1 LIISDARMVGFFSA
15 KSRTICEVLEEFFVP
30 FFKMG
35 LLKSNKLSEK
45 ARV

>member
-1 LIISDARMVGFFSA
+1 
-15 KSRTICEVLEEFFVP
+15 VLEEFFVP